1 MSWKDELKRDLGD
14 KKITAEYFKE
24 ATGFEPIN
32 DDLERSNCD
41 MAGQSGHRSCGWNWE
56 ANLPCFMR
64 RIGDTSE

>member
-14 KKITAEYFKE
+14 KKITAEYFEE

-32 DDLERSNCD
+32 DDLERSNCKIE
-41 MAGQSGHRSCGWNWE
+41 GIGHTCCGWNWE

-64 RIGDTSE
+64 RREDTSE